1 MEQAHLS
8 PAAYARL
15 QEELEHL
22 RGPAKR
28 DLADKIEVARELGD
42 LRENADYHAA
52 KDQQGMNEA
61 RIRQI
66 EAMLKNAIVVDD
78 VAADRVGPGVHVTIS
93 IGGDEPEEYLFG
105 SIEEKH
111 EKVLSASSALGQ
123 AIAGKSVGEVA
134 QYQTPTGKTFEVE
147 ITAIRPAD

>member
-28 DLADKIEVARELGD
+28 ELADKIEVARELGD

-52 KDQQGMNEA
+52 KDQQGLNEA
-61 RIRQI
+61 RIRQL
-66 EAMLKNAIVVDD
+66 EAMLKNAVVVDD
-78 VAADRVGPGVHVTIS
+78 VSTDTVGPGRYVTIS
-93 IGGDEPEEYLFG
+93 IAGDEPEEYLFG

-111 EKVLSASSALGQ
+111 AHVLSPSSPLGQ
-123 AIAGKSVGEVA
+123 AIADKSVGDVA
-134 QYQTPTGKTFEVE
+134 EYQTPTGKVLQVE
-147 ITAIRPAD
+147 IKAIRAAD